1 MLPLQALLAIDI
13 ARERA
18 REAAELSARHRTAEL
33 IAEEAAEH
41 PALAADLRPGR
52 GRLAIAAALHVVEGG
67 ASSVARSAAHAASRL
82 DGSHIPHNA

>member
-41 PALAADLRPGR
+41 PTLADLRPGR

-82 DGSHIPHNA
+82 DGSHIQHSA